1 MRKWL
6 RLCLVTAWR
15 AAAGWAVD
23 WKSLRPQGHVSDFAG
38 VVDPGSKSQL
48 EAYCGEVQRSAS
60 IDIVLVILPSLE
72 NEPVEGVAK
81 AIFEAWPGGPRDA
94 RVMLLLTVADRRSY
108 VAAGGGV
115 PPAIA
120 RGLPR
125 RVLREIGPALRRSDY
140 NEALRAAAGTAGA
153 AAAQA
158 SHIALSS
165 RLPRRLRW
173 SLGDAIPWT
182 ALAGGLLVLAFL
194 IWTGTPAGYSGP
206 GGRAFLPALVRRPP
220 MRRST
225 WGSRGGGGFG
235 GYDSG
240 DSSGGFGGGSC
251 SDW

>member
-6 RLCLVTAWR
+6 RLCLVTGWC

-23 WKSLRPQGHVSDFAG
+23 WKALRPQGHVSDFAG
-38 VVDPGSKSQL
+38 VVDPGSKSPL
-48 EAYCGEVQRSAS
+48 ETYCGEVERAAGV
-60 IDIVLVILPSLE
+60 DIVLVVLPSLE

-81 AIFEAWPGGPRDA
+81 AVFEAWTGGPRDA

-108 VAAGGGV
+108 VATGGDL

-140 NEALRAAAGTAGA
+140 NEALRAAAGTVGG

-158 SHIALSS
+158 SHIGLSS

-173 SLGDAIPWT
+173 SLADAIPWT
-182 ALAGGLLVLAFL
+182 AIGGGFLALALLLWA
-194 IWTGTPAGYSGP
+194 GTPAGYT
-206 GGRAFLPALVRRPP
+206 LRPR
-220 MRRST
+220 MGRST

-240 DSSGGFGGGSC
+240 DTFGGFGGGSC